1 LQAIDKGI
9 MQMNTGTDEMPV
21 DLGVLEEQVNNVQKD
36 VGEIKGA
43 LSQIASAITK
53 LAVLE
58 DRHQNTLARV
68 DKLETR
74 LQANVDKTS
83 ELEKAQ
89 IKAFAMAEGASRAIK
104 IVWMVIG
111 AAVVAAI
118 GKYAVVS
125 FVH

>member
-1 LQAIDKGI
+1 
-9 MQMNTGTDEMPV
+9 MNTGTDEMPV